1 MSQIKPIK
9 NPDYVNAFRDGFTTI
24 WGGTPLANEVE
35 NLSYFRSFTCFL
47 GTEEEDLK
55 DRRKLVYEYLSNDFA
70 TALHTD
76 TIVDLYNILPIEQ
89 SLTRIMRNLCT
100 LYKQAPTRVFSSDT
114 PIEWYDEADVNS
126 AMKLAHHVA
135 KLCNSALLMP
145 VVRQGKMEID
155 VLPPDLFRVVSDP
168 KDYKK
173 ITEIWIPYS
182 EVNKYGEEVRY
193 FKVWTDYDYS
203 KRDLDGRV
211 IEFEPNP
218 YGRIPAVI
226 LQFSG
231 ARTDFYGGGM
241 WELLLA
247 TLDDN
252 KLKFLVD
259 NDVVYSAFSVWI
271 ATNFGKSNVS
281 IAPNRLIK
289 VDSVINPDVGQLTPP
304 SLESIAGNASFL
316 SIEELR
322 DIRYK
327 RALRKEGLPESMIS
341 GDPSMA
347 AASGVAMEIDR
358 AELNELRIADE
369 MIMRRF
375 EREFYKLFAMVAN
388 KNLAAGLPIDGE
400 LSINYVD
407 MPRYHDAATA
417 AETNEKNFRAG
428 YIGAKEFLSTI
439 IDDDSIADD
448 KAAIKYINDNLILL
462 STLGGSNGTDTANDT
477 GETNQVQEQSQG
489 SIVQSQP

>member
-9 NPDYVNAFRDGFTTI
+9 NPDHVNAFRDGFTAI
-24 WGGTPLANEVE
+24 WGSTPLANEVD
-35 NLSYFRSFTCFL
+35 NLSYFRALTCFL
-47 GTEEEDLK
+47 GTEEEDLR
-55 DRRKLVYEYLSNDFA
+55 DRRKIVYEYLSNDFA

-76 TIVDLYNILPIEQ
+76 TIVDLYNIIPIEQ

-100 LYKQAPTRVFSSDT
+100 LYKQEPTREFSSET
-114 PIEWYDEADVNS
+114 PTVWYEEAQINS
-126 AMKLAHHVA
+126 AMKEAHHTA
-135 KLCNSALLMP
+135 KLCNTALVMP
-145 VVRQGKMEID
+145 VVRRGKMEID
-155 VLPPDLFRVVSDP
+155 VLPPDLFRVICDP
-168 KDYKK
+168 KDYKQV
-173 ITEIWIPYS
+173 IELWIPYS
-182 EVNKYGEEVRY
+182 EVNKYGEEERF

-203 KRDLDGRV
+203 KRDLNGNV
-211 IEFEPNP
+211 IDFVPNP

-271 ATNFGKSNVS
+271 AQNFGKSNVS

-289 VDSVINPDVGQLTPP
+289 VDSVINPDVGQLAPP
-304 SLESIAGNASFL
+304 TLESISGNASFL

-341 GDPSMA
+341 GDPAMA
-347 AASGVAMEIDR
+347 AASGIAMEIDR
-358 AELNELRIADE
+358 AELNELRVADE
-369 MIMRRF
+369 MVMRRF
-375 EREFYKLFAMVAN
+375 EREFYKLFAIVAN

-407 MPRYHDAATA
+407 MPRYHEAAIA
-417 AETNEKNFRAG
+417 AESNEKNFRAG

-462 STLGGSNGTDTANDT
+462 STLGGSNGTDTTGAD
-477 GETNQVQEQSQG
+477 GETNQIQEQSQSG
-489 SIVQSQP
+489 IVQPQP